1 MHCIPIVPRQETE
14 LIGEKTATA
23 RTIGMPNNEDI
34 RRQPPP
40 GEVRGAEL
48 SAESLPLSSVELA
61 KRRAKDKQS

>member
-1 MHCIPIVPRQETE
+1 MEQLIQLIKK
-14 LIGEKTATA
+14 LIGEETTNAW
-23 RTIGMPNNEDI
+23 TIGMLNNDGL

-40 GEVRGAEL
+40 GEVGGAEL

>member
-1 MHCIPIVPRQETE
+1 MGEET
-14 LIGEKTATA
+14 TNAW
-23 RTIGMPNNEDI
+23 TIGMLNNDGL

-40 GEVRGAEL
+40 GEVGGAEL